1 MASAVD
7 TRFTE
12 VVVALGLEVNEFI
25 DMFPKNL
32 RGLSPKWEI
41 DLGTTFLSKAPYRMT
56 PTEMKS

>member
-1 MASAVD
+1 M
-7 TRFTE
+7 
-12 VVVALGLEVNEFI
+12 ALGLEVNEFI